1 MPTINFT
8 KEGKSIEVPDGKNL
22 QEIMKEQKLISG
34 LHVHSFPLK
43 NFCIVELSDAPKIGK
58 RSETEES
65 IIRGNFLFAKKA
77 SPNTRLA
84 CMVNVNGDMNIATS
98 PTLEKDPVETRARM
112 KFLLAVSSFGILTF
126 AALMY
131 IVFDFVG
138 IM

>member
-22 QEIMKEQKLISG
+22 REIMREMKLIPG
-34 LHVHSFPLK
+34 PHVHSFPMR
-43 NFCIVELSDAPKIGK
+43 NSCIVELNDAPKIGK

-77 SPNTRLA
+77 SPYTRLA
-84 CMVNVNGDMNIATS
+84 CMVSVNSDMNVATS
-98 PTLEKDPVETRARM
+98 PMLEKDPVETRARM
-112 KFLLAVSSFGILTF
+112 KFLLTVSSFGILTF
-126 AALMY
+126 AALAY
-131 IVFDFVG
+131 IVFDFAG